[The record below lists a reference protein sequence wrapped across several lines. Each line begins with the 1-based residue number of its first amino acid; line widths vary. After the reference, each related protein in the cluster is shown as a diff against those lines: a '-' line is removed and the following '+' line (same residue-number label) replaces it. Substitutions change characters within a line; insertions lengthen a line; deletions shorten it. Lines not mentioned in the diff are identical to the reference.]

1 MCFTG
6 AQLHWQPP
14 GKHNAQSLDD
24 ASWSHT
30 VKNEAHVSSAE
41 FSPVV
46 MSAYTAFAPY
56 ASIDTSS

>member
-14 GKHNAQSLDD
+14 GKQSAQSLE
-24 ASWSHT
+24 AESWSHV

-46 MSAYTAFAPY
+46 MSWYTGFAPY